1 MSVRMAIVKL
11 SAVVAGGALIG
22 GGAVHMA
29 EKVAAGKA
37 HYVKHAKAPAH
48 HLAKKATARAK
59 ATEVAAASCQ
69 TVNCLP
75 HEDLAVV
82 PMPAPNLPPQA
93 EPAPP
98 AAETDGYQEFGG
110 PHGGGPQGRGERE
123 RVGGNNTGLA
133 AWCRVRLAGR
143 RAGQL
148 CLHKSWPKQSPLY
161 LSFPLLRRLELIWSA
176 TVLQASAALRRRTG
190 RRRKGEPMAP
200 HTQNGGGGW
209 GGAGEEKTEQWRA
222 NTLTRARRGP
232 RPPTGRP
239 PGASTRA
246 PRSWA

>member
-110 PHGGGPQGRGERE
+110 PHGGGYYSQL
-123 RVGGNNTGLA
+123 GGGGVVVIDRNGHRHIRPGPPPPNPGPTPAPPMLVLFGLA
-133 AWCRVRLAGR
+133 AATLMGR
-143 RAGQL
+143 RALAQ
-148 CLHKSWPKQSPLY
+148 
-161 LSFPLLRRLELIWSA
+161 R
-176 TVLQASAALRRRTG
+176 
-190 RRRKGEPMAP
+190 MA
-200 HTQNGGGGW
+200 
-209 GGAGEEKTEQWRA
+209 
-222 NTLTRARRGP
+222 
-232 RPPTGRP
+232 
-239 PGASTRA
+239 
-246 PRSWA
+246 